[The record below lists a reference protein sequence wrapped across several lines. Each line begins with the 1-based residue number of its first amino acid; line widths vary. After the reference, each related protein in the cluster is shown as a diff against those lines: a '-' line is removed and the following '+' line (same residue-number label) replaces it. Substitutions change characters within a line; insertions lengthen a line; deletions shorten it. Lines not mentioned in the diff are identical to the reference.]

1 MTRLHLNTIRHPTNT
16 QNINTRT
23 PTHAMTLQTTTQVL
37 AARRMFSWLP
47 TDEFSKAYELGD
59 QLGEGAY
66 GTVFKAT
73 PLTPE
78 SFSEAEEMGAED
90 FSAAPRVY
98 AVKRI
103 KREGLSE
110 KEEQEVIA
118 EVRVLCLCLVFGV
131 CGVQEVALIVFS
143 PGARVGRRGRRFGR
157 FHESCW
163 FNFVLL
169 YSSL

>member
-1 MTRLHLNTIRHPTNT
+1 M
-16 QNINTRT
+16 
-23 PTHAMTLQTTTQVL
+23 L

-47 TDEFSKAYELGD
+47 TDEFSKGYELGD
-59 QLGEGAY
+59 RLGEGAY

-78 SFSEAEEMGAED
+78 GFSEAEEMGAD
-90 FSAAPRVY
+90 DLAAAPRVY

-118 EVRVLCLCLVFGV
+118 EVCVYVCVLRCSCWVLCCCVV
-131 CGVQEVALIVFS
+131 VIVSTLFIHLK
-143 PGARVGRRGRRFGR
+143 GHARCC
-157 FHESCW
+157 E
-163 FNFVLL
+163 
-169 YSSL
+169 